1 MRVRVPLF
9 PRWARWALVVLV
21 AGALFYRSVVVV
33 PPDVPPPPGLTDVA
47 PLDKWLHVLAY
58 AGLGGALAYAL
69 ADGTQPRPHR
79 AATVFVLAAGFGLG
93 IELVQGLVAYRYM
106 GPGDALANAVGAGLS
121 LAWYLLEPRVA
132 FVRVWTST
140 EGTVEAG

>member
-1 MRVRVPLF
+1 
-9 PRWARWALVVLV
+9 
-21 AGALFYRSVVVV
+21 
-33 PPDVPPPPGLTDVA
+33 
-47 PLDKWLHVLAY
+47 VLAY

-93 IELVQGLVAYRYM
+93 IELVQGLVAYRHM